1 MQVFIIGATGGVGNR
16 LRKSLVKAGHQV
28 TGVYRSESQVD
39 DLVADGVKPV
49 NVDLMNTSG
58 EKLAEVMKGCDAVVF
73 SAGAAGAGI
82 EQTDG
87 IDGRGCK
94 FAAEAARLAG
104 IKRFLL
110 VSAFPEAG
118 RAKDISPTFEH
129 YMQVKKQAD
138 VMLAATA
145 LDWVILRPG
154 TLVNG
159 SGSGKVRLGLAI
171 PYGTVPRADVAAVL
185 HSLIDHPEVNRVII
199 ELTAGEQTVND
210 AVAEMAAYSGR

>member
-1 MQVFIIGATGGVGNR
+1 MQVFIIGATGGVGSR
-16 LRKSLVKAGHQV
+16 LRKRLVKAGHQV
-28 TGVYRSESQVD
+28 TGIWRREGQED
-39 DLVADGVKPV
+39 ELVADGVKPV
-49 NVDLMNTSG
+49 NIDLMNTSS
-58 EKLAEVMKGCDAVVF
+58 EKLAEAMQGCDAVVF

-82 EQTDG
+82 EATDG

-118 RAKDISPTFEH
+118 RAKKISPTFEH

-138 VMLAATA
+138 VMLASTA

-154 TLVNG
+154 TLVND

-171 PYGTVPRADVAAVL
+171 PYGSVPREDVAAVL
-185 HSLIDHPEVNRVII
+185 HSLIEKPEVNRVIL
-199 ELTAGEQTVND
+199 ELTTGEQPAEE
-210 AVAEMAAYSGR
+210 AVSDMARCSGG

>member
-1 MQVFIIGATGGVGNR
+1 MQVFIIGATGGVGSH
-16 LRKSLVKAGHQV
+16 LRKRLVQAGHQV
-28 TGVYRSESQVD
+28 KGSCRRDAQADE
-39 DLVADGVKPV
+39 LRADGVTPV
-49 NVDLMNTSG
+49 NLDLMTTSS
-58 EKLAEVMKGCDAVVF
+58 EKLAEAMRGCDTVVF

-82 EQTDG
+82 ELTDG

-118 RAKDISPTFEH
+118 RAKKISPTFEH

-145 LDWVILRPG
+145 LEWVILRPG
-154 TLVNG
+154 TLVNEPG
-159 SGSGKVRLGLAI
+159 TGKVRIGLAI
-171 PYGTVPRADVAAVL
+171 PYGTVPREDVAAVL
-185 HSLIDHPEVNRVII
+185 HSLVEQPEVKRVIL
-199 ELTAGEQTVND
+199 ELTVGEQPVND
-210 AVAEMAAYSGR
+210 AVGEIKRYIGQ